1 MKTSEEN
8 MAKNR
13 SLNKIGKQFDELVAD
28 MKKTAAEWAK
38 ASGPKKDQ
46 LLRKMKAMTKEKKEL
61 QDEME
66 RAVMDIDK
74 DVALQVDERYTHIAL
89 TNAIS
94 RMVEQEIKSIIPNR
108 SKRRLVERNMA
119 KSSAT
124 IRRKSFEYVQ
134 AIKNT
139 MTESEWSNLQT
150 FTTSANGL
158 TEAMSDSQI
167 ADLIAK
173 ASEEVLKGK
182 FEIDPSKIDVAAIEK
197 APDDINAV
205 FDPGVVKKESR
216 QSKATRKLTESHRI
230 LTESLAVTAIVSAP
244 TVLKLIG
251 YLVDWISS
259 QVIGSKES
267 RGVTRV
273 ISRISQIAQN
283 TGGVPSKKELA
294 SSIGKPIQ
302 WKKGPIV
309 GVTFEDD
316 VKYIDAA
323 FDRIGEF
330 VAKDNKATLAK
341 AEKGPNWMQRT
352 FLGQTKDD
360 AMKHYHELHFDPAGD
375 HRQPK
380 TGRYGDHMLHIIK
393 DASFDTK
400 AGKWL
405 FNLSHKLH
413 DLFLVPLRLI
423 IAGVMITGGN
433 VVIAGANAA
442 KIGSGDEK
450 LTEFYSPARAWKDSK
465 KIANVIYAVIMAF
478 VAIDSGIHAYHELG
492 KGVAST
498 LEKVP
503 ELYVI
508 AADSAKT
515 GDMTLATVEAAID
528 AATGAG
534 EIASEI

>member
-1 MKTSEEN
+1 MKTLKEN

-13 SLNKIGKQFDELVAD
+13 SLNKIGKEFDALVAD
-28 MKKTAAEWAK
+28 MKKTAADWAK

-46 LLRKMKAMTKEKKEL
+46 LLRKMKSMTKEKKEL

-74 DVALQVDERYTHIAL
+74 DVALQVDERYTRIAL

-119 KSSAT
+119 KSSAA
-124 IRRKSFEYVQ
+124 IRRRSLEYVQ
-134 AIKNT
+134 AIKKT
-139 MTESEWSNLQT
+139 ISEAEWSNLQT
-150 FTTSANGL
+150 FATSANGL

-182 FEIDPSKIDVAAIEK
+182 FEIDPSKIDVGAIEK
-197 APDDINAV
+197 APDDIDAI

-216 QSKATRKLTESHRI
+216 HSKATRKLTESHRL
-230 LTESLAVTAIVSAP
+230 LTESLVLTAILSAP
-244 TVLKLIG
+244 TLLKLLG
-251 YLVDWISS
+251 YLVDWVGSAFT
-259 QVIGSKES
+259 GSKET

-273 ISRISQIAQN
+273 ISRISQIARN

-294 SSIGKPIQ
+294 STIGKPIQ
-302 WKKGPIV
+302 WKKGVIA

-323 FDRIGEF
+323 YERIGKF
-330 VAKDNKATLAK
+330 VAEDNEATLAK
-341 AEKGPNWMQRT
+341 AEKGPNWFNRT
-352 FLGQTKDD
+352 ILSQTKDD
-360 AMKHYHELHFDPAGD
+360 TMKAYHALRFDPAGET
-375 HRQPK
+375 RQPK

-393 DASFDTK
+393 DASFDTD

-405 FNLSHKLH
+405 FNMSHKLH
-413 DLFLVPLRLI
+413 DLYIWPLRVL
-423 IAGVMITGGN
+423 IAGVMITTGN
-433 VVIAGANAA
+433 VLIAGANAV
-442 KIGSGDEK
+442 KIGTGDEK
-450 LTEFYSPARAWKDSK
+450 LTEFYSPARAWRESK
-465 KIANVIYAVIMAF
+465 KIANVMYAVIMAF
-478 VAIDSGIHAYHELG
+478 IAIDSGIHAYEELG
-492 KGVAST
+492 KGVSST
-498 LEKVP
+498 LEKIP

-515 GDMTLATVEAAID
+515 GDMTVTTIEAAID
-528 AATGAG
+528 AATSAG
-534 EIASEI
+534 EIVSDI